1 MFQIKKKKK
10 KDAGA
15 RTRPQDLKSEYTI
28 CQMCHW
34 EKHTLAPLGLSFFI
48 CEMEII
54 MDPILKGIC
63 NVWTHQPTSPGP
75 MASAHSRFTIM
86 DSVLRALND
95 GKGKRALHLELLLH
109 WEYFSA

>member
-1 MFQIKKKKK
+1 MFQIKKKK

-15 RTRPQDLKSEYTI
+15 RTRPLDLKSEYTI
-28 CQMCHW
+28 CPMCHW
-34 EKHTLAPLGLSFFI
+34 EKHTLAPLGFSLLI

-54 MDPILKGIC
+54 MDTILKDIC
-63 NVWTHQPTSPGP
+63 NVWRHQPISSEP

-86 DSVLRALND
+86 DNVLRALND
-95 GKGKRALHLELLLH
+95 RKGKRALHLELLLH